1 MPTRTLHMSGA
12 CKLVVSRDTHWNTH
26 TMPPLNLHQRQ
37 VLACTLI
44 PLIDLIGAPTN
55 AAMSVGFSESS
66 PPITL
71 LSTPALGTIAAM
83 ADDNETPPRPEQG
96 GVRITE
102 AYLLGISSLG
112 EIEGHFFNRC

>member
-1 MPTRTLHMSGA
+1 MSGA
-12 CKLVVSRDTHWNTH
+12 CKLVVSRDTRWNMH

-71 LSTPALGTIAAM
+71 TSTPALATIAAM
-83 ADDNETPPRPEQG
+83 ADDNETPPHPEQG
-96 GVRITE
+96 GIRITE
-102 AYLLGISSLG
+102 AYLLGISEAECIWRFSYVSQCSLN
-112 EIEGHFFNRC
+112 HV